1 MVFKRKIYERFL
13 DWKKNWADKRALLV
27 QGARRIGKST
37 IVEEFGKN
45 EYETYILINFQTDLN
60 KVETLFKNDIFN
72 LDTFFRNLSLLYGV
86 KLIERKSLIIF
97 DEVQLFPLARQS
109 IKQLVADGRYDYIET
124 GSLITL
130 KQNVD
135 NILIPS
141 EERSINMYP
150 LSFEEFLWAKG
161 DTVTAD
167 VIKDCFFNLKPLGQV
182 AHRKILNDYML
193 YVAVGGMPQA
203 VAELLD
209 SNDFSRVDE
218 VKRDILKLYKDDLK
232 KLDAKYRFST
242 ALILDAVPSELSS
255 QSRLF
260 RSVALGKNNRASKT
274 YSSYEA
280 ISDSMIVNIAN
291 NCTDPNIGL
300 NMTKDYSAQKI
311 YMGDTGLLVTAIFA
325 DSKLPIAQSVY
336 KQLIVD
342 KLGVNMGTVMENA
355 VAQALVCVGYE
366 LFFHRFDRYEI
377 DFLLTS
383 GKKLLPVEVKS
394 SSYSRHK
401 SLDNFRDKYSGRVKN
416 SYVIYGKDLKCA
428 GNVTYI
434 PFYMAD
440 LL

>member
-1 MVFKRKIYERFL
+1 MVFKRKIYARFL
-13 DWKKNWADKRALLV
+13 DWKANWASKRALLV

-37 IVEEFGKN
+37 IVEEFAKN

-60 KVETLFKNDIFN
+60 KVEPLFKNEISD
-72 LDTFFRNLSLLYGV
+72 LDAFFRNLSLLYGT
-86 KLIERKSLIIF
+86 KLIERKSVIIF

-130 KQNVD
+130 KQNVE

-150 LSFEEFLWAKG
+150 LDFEEFLWAKG

-167 VIKDCFFNLKPLGQV
+167 IIKDCFLNSKPLGQV
-182 AHRKILNDYML
+182 AHRKVLNEFML

-203 VAELLD
+203 IIELLE

-218 VKRDILKLYKDDLK
+218 VKRDILKLYRDDLK
-232 KLDAKYRFST
+232 KLDGKYRFST
-242 ALILDAVPSELSS
+242 ALILDAVPSELST

-260 RSVALGKNNRASKT
+260 RSIALGKNNRAAKT

-280 ISDSMIVNIAN
+280 IKDSMIVNIAN
-291 NCTDPNIGL
+291 NCTDPDVGL
-300 NMTKDYSAQKI
+300 NRTKDYSSQKI
-311 YMGDTGLLVTAIFA
+311 YMGDTGLLVTSIFA
-325 DSKLPIAQSVY
+325 DSQLPIEQSIY

-342 KLGVNMGTVMENA
+342 KLGVNLGMVMENA
-355 VAQALVCVGYE
+355 VAQALACSGHE
-366 LFFHRFDRYEI
+366 LFFHRFDRYEV
-377 DFLLTS
+377 DFLLAS
-383 GKKLLPVEVKS
+383 GKKLLPIEVKS
-394 SSYSRHK
+394 SSYSTHK
-401 SLDNFRDKYSGRVKN
+401 SLDNFREKYSDRVKN
-416 SYVIYGKDLKCA
+416 SYVIYSRDLKRE
-428 GNVTYI
+428 GDVTYI
-434 PFYMAD
+434 PFYMTS